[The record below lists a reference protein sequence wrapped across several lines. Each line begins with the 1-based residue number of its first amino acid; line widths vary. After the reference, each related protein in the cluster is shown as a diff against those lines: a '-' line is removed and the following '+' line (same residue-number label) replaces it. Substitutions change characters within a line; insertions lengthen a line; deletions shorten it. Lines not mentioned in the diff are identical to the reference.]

1 MTKSKKGIGSSDGIA
16 VGKIY
21 LLEKEE
27 VEVTSEKITEEAKE
41 KELKRVSEAFESYTR
56 DLENSNVDS
65 EIQKEVITAHLSM
78 LEDPFLTESVENKIT
93 GENQNA
99 EYALKTSVDEMAAM
113 MESLDDPYLKE
124 RAADYKDIGEGLLYK
139 LAGKEKADLSN
150 LPKNTI
156 LVAKELTP
164 SDTSNMDKDS
174 VIGFAMDLG
183 GKTAHVSIIAQTLG
197 IPALVGMKDISK
209 NVQTGQDAIIDAFED
224 KMILDP
230 DESEKNEYLERSKRI
245 QEEKDRLDKGKFDK
259 AVTLDGHTV
268 EVVTNIG
275 NMEDLSLGLSQ
286 GAEGV
291 GLFRTEFLYMENDHF
306 PTEEEQ
312 FNVYK
317 EAAEALKDKPLII
330 RTLDIGGD
338 KSLSY
343 FDFPEE
349 ENPFLGWRALRICFD
364 KLEIFKAQLRAILR
378 ASFYG
383 NVKILLPM
391 VISVEEVKKVN
402 SYLEELKSELDIEGL
417 EYNKNIEVGIMVETP
432 AAALIAG
439 DLIKYVDYFSIGTN
453 DLTQYVLAADRGNE
467 KVSNLYNTYNPAVLK
482 AIKMVIDASHK
493 AGKWTG
499 MCGGFA
505 GDTKATKLLL
515 GMGLDEF
522 SAPASSIPKI
532 KETIKN
538 ITLEEAKIFAEE
550 IMKIETTGEI
560 EGRIKEEM

>member
-1 MTKSKKGIGSSDGIA
+1 MTNIKNGIGSSEGIA
-16 VGKIY
+16 VGKIF

-27 VEVTSEKITEEAKE
+27 IIVSTDTIEDAAKE
-41 KELKRVSEAFESYTR
+41 AEIARAKDAFQAYTK
-56 DLENSNVDS
+56 DLESITVDN
-65 EIQKEVITAHLSM
+65 EVQQEVITAHLSM
-78 LEDPFLTESVENKIT
+78 LDDPFLVESVENKINN
-93 GENQNA
+93 ESQNA
-99 EYALKTSVDEMAAM
+99 EYALKTSIEEMVAM

-139 LAGKEKADLSN
+139 LTGREKTDLSN
-150 LPKNTI
+150 LPENTI

-164 SDTSNMDKDS
+164 TDTSNMDKES

-197 IPALVGMKDISK
+197 IPALVGMKDISSAVK
-209 NVQTGQDAIIDAFED
+209 TGDFAILDAFEG
-224 KMILDP
+224 KVILDP
-230 DESEKNEYLERSKRI
+230 SEEEKNRYLERSKEI
-245 QEEKDRLDKGKFDK
+245 QEEKERLDKGKFDK
-259 AVTLDGHTV
+259 AVTTDGRSV
-268 EVVTNIG
+268 EIVTNIG
-275 NMEDLSLGLSQ
+275 NIEDLDLGLSQ

-312 FNVYK
+312 FAVYK
-317 EAAEALKDKPLII
+317 EAAEKLQEKPLII

-338 KSLSY
+338 KALSY

-364 KLEIFKAQLRAILR
+364 MPEIFRAQLRAILR
-378 ASFYG
+378 ASAFG

-402 SYLEELKSELDIEGL
+402 EYLEKYKSELKEEKIDFNE
-417 EYNKNIEVGIMVETP
+417 NIEVGIMVETP
-432 AAALIAG
+432 ASAIIAS

-467 KVSNLYNTYNPAVLK
+467 KVSDLYNTYNPAVLRS
-482 AIKMVIDASHK
+482 IKMVIDASHK

-522 SAPASSIPKI
+522 SAPASSIPRI

-538 ITLEEAKIFAEE
+538 TNYEEAKEYANAILE
-550 IMKIETTGEI
+550 METTEEI
-560 EGRIKEEM
+560 EGNL

>member
-197 IPALVGMKDISK
+197 IPALVGMRDISK

-343 FDFPEE
+343 FEFPEE

-364 KLEIFKAQLRAILR
+364 KPEIFRAQLRAILR

-432 AAALIAG
+432 ASALIAG

>member
-364 KLEIFKAQLRAILR
+364 KPEIFKAQLRAILR

-402 SYLEELKSELDIEGL
+402 SYLEELKSELEKEGV
-417 EYNKNIEVGIMVETP
+417 EYNENIEVGIMVETP
-432 AAALIAG
+432 ASALIAG

-550 IMKIETTGEI
+550 IMNMETTGEI
-560 EGRIKEEM
+560 EERIKEEM

>member
-230 DESEKNEYLERSKRI
+230 DESEKNEYLERSKGI

-364 KLEIFKAQLRAILR
+364 KPEIFRAQLRAILR

-432 AAALIAG
+432 ASALIAG

-550 IMKIETTGEI
+550 IMNMETTGEI
-560 EGRIKEEM
+560 EERIKEEM

>member
-230 DESEKNEYLERSKRI
+230 DEREKNEYLERSKRI

-343 FDFPEE
+343 FEFPEE

-364 KLEIFKAQLRAILR
+364 KPEIFKAQLRAILR

-432 AAALIAG
+432 ASALIAG

-505 GDTKATKLLL
+505 GDIKATKLLL

-538 ITLEEAKIFAEE
+538 ITLEEAKMFAEE
-550 IMKIETTGEI
+550 ILNMETTGEI
-560 EGRIKEEM
+560 EERIKEEM

>member
-197 IPALVGMKDISK
+197 IPALVGMRDISK

-364 KLEIFKAQLRAILR
+364 KPEIFRAQLRAILR

-432 AAALIAG
+432 ASALIAG